1 MNEFGVCPV
10 CEQHLTLLQDGT
22 LRPHDRTL
30 PTRPGDNAFTN
41 PGQPCPG
48 SNKPPKEG
56 TSWQLL

>member
-10 CEQHLTLLQDGT
+10 CEQHLLLQQDGT
-22 LRPHDRTL
+22 LRAHDRTVL
-30 PTRPGDNAFTN
+30 LPGDNTFTT